1 MNRDALRLLGIA
13 FAMTVVTPAVLYVVT
28 GTLIEL
34 LIPCGTDGT
43 LTLATYEGS
52 TLTLSCDFI
61 GILTRTAVA
70 TTGTTVVVLGVF
82 LLGIAD
88 LFSRT

>member
-1 MNRDALRLLGIA
+1 
-13 FAMTVVTPAVLYVVT
+13 MTVVT

-34 LIPCGTDGT
+34 LIPCGANGT